1 MRHGNEFFSPL
12 LPPDHRET
20 PGFAPWLCFLLSLGI
35 FRLTGLSTSTTYVLL
50 ISLGERVNDSTICL
64 SIGEIAMY
72 VDLDAKDRE
81 LLDILKRDART
92 PVTVLAEVLSL
103 SRNTVQK
110 RIDRLVNSGVIDGF
124 TIRVN
129 EQLQPDKIKALMSVE
144 LEGLSTTQLISK
156 LRQVNGVERFHTTNG
171 NWDLLIVITAESLAH
186 LDGILKEVR
195 GVKGVLNSET
205 SIILSTT
212 EK

>member
-1 MRHGNEFFSPL
+1 MF
-12 LPPDHRET
+12 
-20 PGFAPWLCFLLSLGI
+20 
-35 FRLTGLSTSTTYVLL
+35 
-50 ISLGERVNDSTICL
+50 
-64 SIGEIAMY
+64 

-110 RIDRLVNSGVIDGF
+110 RIDRLVNTGVIETF
-124 TIRVN
+124 TVRVN

-144 LEGLSTTQLISK
+144 LEGLSTTKLISK
-156 LRQVNGVERFHTTNG
+156 LRKLDGVERFHTTNG
-171 NWDLLIVITAESLAH
+171 NWDVLIVITAESLAH
-186 LDGILKEVR
+186 LDSILKQVR
-195 GVKGVLNSET
+195 DIDGVLNSET

-212 EK
+212 QR

>member
-1 MRHGNEFFSPL
+1 
-12 LPPDHRET
+12 
-20 PGFAPWLCFLLSLGI
+20 
-35 FRLTGLSTSTTYVLL
+35 
-50 ISLGERVNDSTICL
+50 
-64 SIGEIAMY
+64 MY

-171 NWDLLIVITAESLAH
+171 NWDLLIVITAAFVPGFSVPGHKRHQPESGYSAIH
-186 LDGILKEVR
+186 DSVHDCS
-195 GVKGVLNSET
+195 N
-205 SIILSTT
+205 
-212 EK
+212 

>member
-1 MRHGNEFFSPL
+1 MF
-12 LPPDHRET
+12 
-20 PGFAPWLCFLLSLGI
+20 
-35 FRLTGLSTSTTYVLL
+35 
-50 ISLGERVNDSTICL
+50 
-64 SIGEIAMY
+64 
-72 VDLDAKDRE
+72 VDLDTKDRA

-92 PVTVLAEVLSL
+92 PVTVLAEILSL

-110 RIDRLVNSGVIDGF
+110 RIDRLVNTGVIEAF

-156 LRQVNGVERFHTTNG
+156 LRQVSGVERLHTTNG
-171 NWDLLIVITAESLAH
+171 NWDLLIVIVADSLAH
-186 LDGILKEVR
+186 LDDILKSVR
-195 GVKGVLNSET
+195 AIKGVLNSET

-212 EK
+212 QR

>member
-1 MRHGNEFFSPL
+1 MF
-12 LPPDHRET
+12 
-20 PGFAPWLCFLLSLGI
+20 
-35 FRLTGLSTSTTYVLL
+35 
-50 ISLGERVNDSTICL
+50 
-64 SIGEIAMY
+64 

-110 RIDRLVNSGVIDGF
+110 RIDRLVNTGVIEAF
-124 TIRVN
+124 TVRVN

-144 LEGLSTTQLISK
+144 LEGLSTTKLISK
-156 LRQVNGVERFHTTNG
+156 LRTLDGVERFHTTNG
-171 NWDLLIVITAESLAH
+171 NWDVLIVITAESLAH
-186 LDGILKEVR
+186 LDSILKQVR
-195 GVKGVLNSET
+195 DTGGVLNSET

-212 EK
+212 QR

>member
-1 MRHGNEFFSPL
+1 MF
-12 LPPDHRET
+12 
-20 PGFAPWLCFLLSLGI
+20 
-35 FRLTGLSTSTTYVLL
+35 
-50 ISLGERVNDSTICL
+50 
-64 SIGEIAMY
+64 

-110 RIDRLVNSGVIDGF
+110 RIDRLVNTGVIEAF
-124 TIRVN
+124 TVRVN

-144 LEGLSTTQLISK
+144 LEGLSTTKLISK
-156 LRQVNGVERFHTTNG
+156 LRKLDGVDLFHTTKG
-171 NWDLLIVITAESLAH
+171 NWDVLIVITAKSLAH
-186 LDGILKEVR
+186 LDSILKQVR
-195 GVKGVLNSET
+195 DTGGVLNSET

-212 EK
+212 QR

>member
-1 MRHGNEFFSPL
+1 
-12 LPPDHRET
+12 
-20 PGFAPWLCFLLSLGI
+20 
-35 FRLTGLSTSTTYVLL
+35 
-50 ISLGERVNDSTICL
+50 
-64 SIGEIAMY
+64 MY
-72 VDLDAKDRE
+72 VELDAKDKE
-81 LLDILKRDART
+81 LLNILKRDART
-92 PVTVLAEVLSL
+92 PITVLAQVLSL

-110 RIDRLVNSGVIDGF
+110 RIDRLVAKGVIEAF

-144 LEGLSTTQLISK
+144 LEGLSTIQLIGK
-156 LRQVNGVERFHTTNG
+156 LRNIDGVERFHTTNG

-186 LDGILKEVR
+186 LDGILKGVR
-195 GVKGVLNSET
+195 GIKGVLNSET

>member
-1 MRHGNEFFSPL
+1 VF
-12 LPPDHRET
+12 
-20 PGFAPWLCFLLSLGI
+20 
-35 FRLTGLSTSTTYVLL
+35 
-50 ISLGERVNDSTICL
+50 
-64 SIGEIAMY
+64 IGGCVF
-72 VDLDAKDRE
+72 VDLDTKDRA

-92 PVTVLAEVLSL
+92 PVTVLAEILSL

-110 RIDRLVNSGVIDGF
+110 RIDRLVNTGVIEAF

-156 LRQVNGVERFHTTNG
+156 LRQVSGVERLHTTNG
-171 NWDLLIVITAESLAH
+171 NWDLLIVIVADSLAH
-186 LDGILKEVR
+186 LDDILKSVR
-195 GVKGVLNSET
+195 AIKGVLNSET

-212 EK
+212 QR

>member
-1 MRHGNEFFSPL
+1 VF
-12 LPPDHRET
+12 
-20 PGFAPWLCFLLSLGI
+20 
-35 FRLTGLSTSTTYVLL
+35 
-50 ISLGERVNDSTICL
+50 
-64 SIGEIAMY
+64 

-110 RIDRLVNSGVIDGF
+110 RIDRLVNTGVIEAF
-124 TIRVN
+124 TVRVN

-144 LEGLSTTQLISK
+144 LEGLSTTKLISK
-156 LRQVNGVERFHTTNG
+156 LRKLDGVERFHTTNG
-171 NWDLLIVITAESLAH
+171 NWDVLIVITAESLAH
-186 LDGILKEVR
+186 LDSILKQVR
-195 GVKGVLNSET
+195 DTDGVLNSET

-212 EK
+212 QR

>member
-1 MRHGNEFFSPL
+1 MF
-12 LPPDHRET
+12 
-20 PGFAPWLCFLLSLGI
+20 
-35 FRLTGLSTSTTYVLL
+35 
-50 ISLGERVNDSTICL
+50 
-64 SIGEIAMY
+64 

-110 RIDRLVNSGVIDGF
+110 RIDRLVNTGVIEAF
-124 TIRVN
+124 TVRVN

-144 LEGLSTTQLISK
+144 LEGLSTTKLISK
-156 LRQVNGVERFHTTNG
+156 LRKLDGVERFHTTNG
-171 NWDLLIVITAESLAH
+171 NWDVLIVITAESLAH
-186 LDGILKEVR
+186 LDSILKQVR
-195 GVKGVLNSET
+195 DTGGVLNSET

-212 EK
+212 QR

>member
-1 MRHGNEFFSPL
+1 MFVE
-12 LPPDHRET
+12 
-20 PGFAPWLCFLLSLGI
+20 
-35 FRLTGLSTSTTYVLL
+35 
-50 ISLGERVNDSTICL
+50 
-64 SIGEIAMY
+64 
-72 VDLDAKDRE
+72 LDAKDRE
-81 LLDILKRDART
+81 LLNILKRDART
-92 PVTVLAEVLSL
+92 PITVLAQVLSL

-110 RIDRLVNSGVIDGF
+110 RIDRLVGKGVIEAF

-144 LEGLSTTQLISK
+144 LEGLSTIQLMGK
-156 LRQVNGVERFHTTNG
+156 LRNIDGVERFHTTNG

-186 LDGILKEVR
+186 LDNILKKVR
-195 GVKGVLNSET
+195 GIQGVLNSET

>member
-1 MRHGNEFFSPL
+1 VF
-12 LPPDHRET
+12 
-20 PGFAPWLCFLLSLGI
+20 
-35 FRLTGLSTSTTYVLL
+35 
-50 ISLGERVNDSTICL
+50 
-64 SIGEIAMY
+64 

-110 RIDRLVNSGVIDGF
+110 RIDRLVNTGVIETF
-124 TIRVN
+124 TVRVN

-144 LEGLSTTQLISK
+144 LEGLSTTKLISK
-156 LRQVNGVERFHTTNG
+156 LRKLDGVERFHTTNG
-171 NWDLLIVITAESLAH
+171 NWDVLIVITAESLAH
-186 LDGILKEVR
+186 LDSILKQVR
-195 GVKGVLNSET
+195 DIDGVLNSET

-212 EK
+212 QR

>member
-1 MRHGNEFFSPL
+1 
-12 LPPDHRET
+12 
-20 PGFAPWLCFLLSLGI
+20 
-35 FRLTGLSTSTTYVLL
+35 
-50 ISLGERVNDSTICL
+50 
-64 SIGEIAMY
+64 MY
-72 VDLDAKDRE
+72 VEVDAKDRE
-81 LLDILKRDART
+81 LLNILKRDART
-92 PVTVLAEVLSL
+92 PITVLAQVLSL

-110 RIDRLVNSGVIDGF
+110 RIDRLVGKGVIEAF

-144 LEGLSTTQLISK
+144 LEGLSTIQLMGK
-156 LRQVNGVERFHTTNG
+156 LRNIDGVERFHTTNG

-186 LDGILKEVR
+186 LDNILKKVR
-195 GVKGVLNSET
+195 GIQGVLNSET

>member
-1 MRHGNEFFSPL
+1 MF
-12 LPPDHRET
+12 
-20 PGFAPWLCFLLSLGI
+20 
-35 FRLTGLSTSTTYVLL
+35 
-50 ISLGERVNDSTICL
+50 
-64 SIGEIAMY
+64 

-110 RIDRLVNSGVIDGF
+110 RIDRLVNTGVIEAF
-124 TIRVN
+124 TVRVN

-144 LEGLSTTQLISK
+144 LEGLSTTKLISK
-156 LRQVNGVERFHTTNG
+156 LRKLDGVDLFHTTNG
-171 NWDLLIVITAESLAH
+171 NWDVLIVITAKSLAH
-186 LDGILKEVR
+186 LDSILKQVR
-195 GVKGVLNSET
+195 DTGGVLNSET

-212 EK
+212 QR

>member
-1 MRHGNEFFSPL
+1 
-12 LPPDHRET
+12 
-20 PGFAPWLCFLLSLGI
+20 
-35 FRLTGLSTSTTYVLL
+35 
-50 ISLGERVNDSTICL
+50 
-64 SIGEIAMY
+64 MY
-72 VDLDAKDRE
+72 IDLDAKDRE

-144 LEGLSTTQLISK
+144 LEGLSTTQLIGK
-156 LRQVNGVERFHTTNG
+156 LRQINGVERFHTTNG

-186 LDGILKEVR
+186 LDSILKEVR
-195 GVKGVLNSET
+195 GIKGVLNSET

>member
-1 MRHGNEFFSPL
+1 
-12 LPPDHRET
+12 
-20 PGFAPWLCFLLSLGI
+20 
-35 FRLTGLSTSTTYVLL
+35 
-50 ISLGERVNDSTICL
+50 
-64 SIGEIAMY
+64 MY
-72 VDLDAKDRE
+72 VELDAKDRE
-81 LLDILKRDART
+81 LLNILKRDART
-92 PVTVLAEVLSL
+92 PITVLAQVLSL

-110 RIDRLVNSGVIDGF
+110 RIDRLVGKGVIEAF

-144 LEGLSTTQLISK
+144 LEGLSTIQLMGK
-156 LRQVNGVERFHTTNG
+156 LRNIDGVERFHTTNG

-186 LDGILKEVR
+186 LDNILKKVR
-195 GVKGVLNSET
+195 GIQGVLNSET

>member
-1 MRHGNEFFSPL
+1 
-12 LPPDHRET
+12 
-20 PGFAPWLCFLLSLGI
+20 
-35 FRLTGLSTSTTYVLL
+35 
-50 ISLGERVNDSTICL
+50 
-64 SIGEIAMY
+64 MY

-156 LRQVNGVERFHTTNG
+156 LRQVNGDKLFARRFFNAATKAPNA
-171 NWDLLIVITAESLAH
+171 VF
-186 LDGILKEVR
+186 
-195 GVKGVLNSET
+195 GVLGLEMSNCIS
-205 SIILSTT
+205 
-212 EK
+212 

>member
-1 MRHGNEFFSPL
+1 M
-12 LPPDHRET
+12 
-20 PGFAPWLCFLLSLGI
+20 
-35 FRLTGLSTSTTYVLL
+35 L

-156 LRQVNGVERFHTTNG
+156 LRQLNGVERFHTTNG